1 MLCIYVLFA
10 LTHLLFSLFL
20 ALDENVKKYCE
31 SLKKK
36 AEPPVQ
42 VAEVDSCLPLTPERV
57 CITLE
62 DDPEGPYVCNLVLL
76 FWVCMRRTQGYRLN
90 TH

>member
-1 MLCIYVLFA
+1 MYYVLFA
-10 LTHLLFSLFL
+10 LTHPFLSLFL
-20 ALDENVKKYCE
+20 ALDENVRKYCE

-57 CITLE
+57 GITLE
-62 DDPEGPYVCNLVLL
+62 DDPEGPYVCNLYFCFLIL
-76 FWVCMRRTQGYRLN
+76 KRMY
-90 TH
+90 